1 MNHGMFPNDINGKDE
16 STMNELF
23 LKIADGFEILA
34 AGYRALAQ
42 DSKASSVVPAT
53 DTPAAPIEQ
62 EAPKEEKPTVTME
75 QVRAV
80 LAQKSKDGK
89 KVQVKALLLK
99 YDSGKL
105 SGVKSEDYPALLAEA
120 EVL

>member
-1 MNHGMFPNDINGKDE
+1 
-16 STMNELF
+16 MNELF
-23 LKIADGFEILA
+23 LKIADGFESLA

-42 DSKASSVVPAT
+42 DSNAASVVQAT
-53 DTPAAPIEQ
+53 DIPAAPIGQ

-89 KVQVKALLLK
+89 KAQVKALLLK

-105 SGVKSEDYPALLAEA
+105 SGVKPEDYPALLAEA

>member
-1 MNHGMFPNDINGKDE
+1 MNDI
-16 STMNELF
+16 F
-23 LKIADGFEILA
+23 LKIADGFESLA

-42 DSKASSVVPAT
+42 DSNAASSVVPAT
-53 DTPAAPIEQ
+53 NTPTTPTEQ
-62 EAPKEEKPTVTME
+62 EAPKEEKTTVTME

-89 KVQVKALLLK
+89 KTQVKALLLK

-105 SGVKSEDYPALLAEA
+105 SGVKPEDYPALLAEA

>member
-1 MNHGMFPNDINGKDE
+1 MNDI
-16 STMNELF
+16 F
-23 LKIADGFEILA
+23 LKIADGFESLA

-42 DSKASSVVPAT
+42 DGNASVVPAM
-53 DTPAAPIEQ
+53 DTLTAPTEQ

-89 KVQVKALLLK
+89 KAQIKALLLK

-105 SGVKSEDYPALLAEA
+105 SGVKPEDYPALLAEA

>member
-1 MNHGMFPNDINGKDE
+1 
-16 STMNELF
+16 MNELF
-23 LKIADGFEILA
+23 LKIADGFESLA

-42 DSKASSVVPAT
+42 DSNAASIAPAT
-53 DTPAAPIEQ
+53 DIPAAPIEQ
-62 EAPKEEKPTVTME
+62 EAPKEEKPNVTME

-105 SGVKSEDYPALLAEA
+105 SGVKPEDYPALLAEA

>member
-1 MNHGMFPNDINGKDE
+1 MNDI
-16 STMNELF
+16 F
-23 LKIADGFEILA
+23 LKIADGFESLA

-42 DSKASSVVPAT
+42 DSNAASVVPAT
-53 DTPAAPIEQ
+53 DTPAAPMEQ
-62 EAPKEEKPTVTME
+62 EVPKEEKPTVTME

-89 KVQVKALLLK
+89 KAQVKALLLK

-105 SGVKSEDYPALLAEA
+105 SGVKPEDYPALLAEA

>member
-1 MNHGMFPNDINGKDE
+1 MNDI
-16 STMNELF
+16 F
-23 LKIADGFEILA
+23 LKIADGFESLA

-42 DSKASSVVPAT
+42 ESSTAPAT
-53 DTPAAPIEQ
+53 PTMDAPTAHTEQ
-62 EAPKEEKPTVTME
+62 EAPKEGKPTITME

-89 KVQVKALLLK
+89 KAQVKALLLK

-105 SGVKSEDYPALLAEA
+105 SGVKPEDYPALLAEA

>member
-1 MNHGMFPNDINGKDE
+1 MNDI
-16 STMNELF
+16 F
-23 LKIADGFEILA
+23 LKIADGFESLA

-42 DSKASSVVPAT
+42 DSNASVVPAT
-53 DTPAAPIEQ
+53 DTPEQ

-89 KVQVKALLLK
+89 KAQVKALLLK

-105 SGVKSEDYPALLAEA
+105 SGVKPEDYPALLAEA

>member
-1 MNHGMFPNDINGKDE
+1 MNDI
-16 STMNELF
+16 F
-23 LKIADGFEILA
+23 LKIADGFESLA

-42 DSKASSVVPAT
+42 DSNTASVVPAAA
-53 DTPAAPIEQ
+53 TPSAPTEQ
-62 EAPKEEKPTVTME
+62 KAPKEEKPTITME

-89 KVQVKALLLK
+89 KAQVKALLLK

-105 SGVKSEDYPALLAEA
+105 SGVKPEDYPALLAEA

>member
-1 MNHGMFPNDINGKDE
+1 MNDI
-16 STMNELF
+16 F
-23 LKIADGFEILA
+23 LKIADGFESLA

-42 DSKASSVVPAT
+42 DSNAASAVPVT
-53 DTPAAPIEQ
+53 DTPTAPIEQ
-62 EAPKEEKPTVTME
+62 EAPKEKKPTVTME

-80 LAQKSKDGK
+80 LAQKSKAGK
-89 KVQVKALLLK
+89 KAQVKALLLK

-105 SGVKSEDYPALLAEA
+105 SGVKPEDYPALLAEA